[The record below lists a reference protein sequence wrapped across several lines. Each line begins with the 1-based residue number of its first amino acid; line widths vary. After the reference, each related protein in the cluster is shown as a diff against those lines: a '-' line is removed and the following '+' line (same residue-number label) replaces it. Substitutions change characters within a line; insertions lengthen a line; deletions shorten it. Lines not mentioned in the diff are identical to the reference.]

1 MELEVTWG
9 RAARVWWSYLWRNL
23 IAIVVG
29 GLLGGILGAV
39 LGFVLGAAGV
49 APDVIRRASLVV
61 GLVLGLGVSIVPIRL
76 ILGKDF
82 GEFRLVLL
90 STVGARSELASPPR

>member
-9 RAARVWWSYLWRNL
+9 RAARVWFAFLWRNL
-23 IAIVVG
+23 FAIVG
-29 GLLGGILGAV
+29 GVILGGIIGFLVGFLAQLTGLEPEVGQRITMV
-39 LGFVLGAAGV
+39 LGV
-49 APDVIRRASLVV
+49 VI
-61 GLVLGLGVSIVPIRL
+61 GLGVSVVPIRM

-90 STVGARSELASPPR
+90 SSERAPADRLG

>member
-9 RAARVWWSYLWRNL
+9 RAARVWWAYLWRNL
-23 IAIVVG
+23 IAVV
-29 GLLGGILGAV
+29 LTGILGMVFGAI
-39 LGFVLGAAGV
+39 LGLLLGATGVSPGVIQRAAFVLGILTGIA
-49 APDVIRRASLVV
+49 
-61 GLVLGLGVSIVPIRL
+61 VSVVPIRL

-90 STVGARSELASPPR
+90 ASPPQSEAHA